1 MSERTVKMKETYE
14 VLGAVRVIQ
23 ESNGTAK
30 VQISN
35 ELNEDIPMYM
45 TFLAMNIE
53 VFANK
58 LNLSIDEV
66 LKLIKQNIEI
76 EPMKFDQSEKC

>member
-1 MSERTVKMKETYE
+1 MKETYE

-66 LKLIKQNIEI
+66 LALIKQNIEV
-76 EPMKFDQSEKC
+76 EPMEFDQQEKP

>member
-1 MSERTVKMKETYE
+1 MKETYE

>member
-66 LKLIKQNIEI
+66 LALIKQNIEV
-76 EPMKFDQSEKC
+76 EPMEFDQQEKP

>member
-1 MSERTVKMKETYE
+1 MKETCE

-23 ESNGTAK
+23 ESNGTTK

-45 TFLAMNIE
+45 TFLAMNTE

-66 LKLIKQNIEI
+66 LELIKQNIEI
-76 EPMKFDQSEKC
+76 EPMEFDQSEKH